1 MKPTDTGYHPAV
13 AVALAF
19 ALIVVAVVVPRS
31 DGSPADGMALA
42 VSGLMIV
49 GVIGVIAS
57 KGQSKTYRWAVGLA
71 LLATF
76 ILFWAIGA
84 VGLLGPEIGRNTADL
99 IYLGVP
105 AVGVIGAIIARC
117 RPQGMA
123 RAMFATA
130 LAVLSLPVI
139 LVAGLTPLSPNIAGD
154 AFPHGLLL
162 FHAPFAALY
171 GGSGWLFR
179 RSMMQR
185 EAFHGTQS

>member
-19 ALIVVAVVVPRS
+19 ALIVIAVVVPRS

-171 GGSGWLFR
+171 GGSGCR
-179 RSMMQR
+179 ASA
-185 EAFHGTQS
+185 EEV